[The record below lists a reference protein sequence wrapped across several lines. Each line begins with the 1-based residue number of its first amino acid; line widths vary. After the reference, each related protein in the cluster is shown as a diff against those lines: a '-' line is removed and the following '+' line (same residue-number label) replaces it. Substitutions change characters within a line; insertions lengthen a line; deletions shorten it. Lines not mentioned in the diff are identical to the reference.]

1 MERTARW
8 ITAALLAVGA
18 LGAAAFAGATLVVHS
33 DRAMAA
39 RHIVTRA
46 MWVLCERLPGPTF
59 AALAVATVGG
69 AALAIYA
76 LRGRRWALI
85 SATVVAVAGI
95 ALAWTMQ
102 HIVVG
107 AEAPRYRHRSPYVHA
122 ATELAL
128 VLTIYFALIALAAAV
143 TLIARRRATGQTG

>member
-59 AALAVATVGG
+59 AALAVAAVGG

-95 ALAWTMQ
+95 A
-102 HIVVG
+102 VG